1 MSKISKI
8 VQKKFSNV
16 FIAVIAEKNE
26 YVLRYIIVKNGKII
40 TNEDKRFPMDE
51 DKKLSSDIK
60 EFLTSLQNNY
70 KFVYISYLLDSI
82 GQNCIPTCNEKE
94 FLKYN
99 INKEKIVQVCVENR
113 WAAYSLKSD
122 IEWIKALFEE
132 SGIDFI
138 FSPFVI
144 LNDFIKNKKQKTKS
158 NLFLLYT
165 ENFITLM
172 IFDKDDLVFSAFFKI
187 PYKEFDFSQ
196 DDEEPKP
203 EESESIVEGI
213 ELDNIE
219 SEDEEF
225 DGFVDITKLDDDT
238 GIEEEILE
246 SAKEDVATSTLDDL
260 ELYGREVVIFK
271 FISSAI
277 EEYYK
282 NDIYESEFLEEIII
296 YNDSNI
302 SNDIIT
308 MIENDLFLDVEIH
321 SIDIKEEMINMSI
334 KEANL

>member
-1 MSKISKI
+1 MNKISKI
-8 VQKKFSNV
+8 IQKKFSNV
-16 FIAVIAEKNE
+16 FVAILAEKNE
-26 YVLRYIIVKNGKII
+26 YILRYIVVKNGKII
-40 TNEDKRFPMDE
+40 TNEDIRFPMDE
-51 DKKLSSDIK
+51 DKKLSSDIR
-60 EFLTSLQNNY
+60 EFLASLQNNY
-70 KFVYISYLLDSI
+70 KFVYISYLLDSV
-82 GQNCIPTCNEKE
+82 GQNCVPTCNEKE
-94 FLKYN
+94 FSKYN
-99 INKEKIVQVCVENR
+99 LNKEKIVYICVKNK
-113 WAAYSLKSD
+113 WSAYSLKSD
-122 IEWIKALFEE
+122 IEWVKTLFEE

-138 FSPFVI
+138 YSPFII
-144 LNDFIKNKKQKTKS
+144 LNDFIHNKKQMVKN
-158 NLFLLYT
+158 NLFILYT

-172 IFDKDDLVFSAFFKI
+172 IFDHDKLIFSAFLKI
-187 PYKEFDFSQ
+187 PYKEFDFVE
-196 DDEEPKP
+196 DESEPKF
-203 EESESIVEGI
+203 EESESIVDGI

-225 DGFVDITKLDDDT
+225 DGFVDISKLDD
-238 GIEEEILE
+238 EEENEDDILE
-246 SAKEDVATSTLDDL
+246 SAKEDIATSNLDNL

-282 NDIYESEFLEEIII
+282 NDMYDSEFLEEIII

-308 MIENDLFLDVEIH
+308 MIEDDLFLDVEIH

>member
-16 FIAVIAEKNE
+16 FIAVLAEKNE
-26 YVLRYIIVKNGKII
+26 YILRYIVVKNGKII

-82 GQNCIPTCNEKE
+82 GQNCVPTCNEKE
-94 FLKYN
+94 FSKYN
-99 INKEKIVQVCVENR
+99 IDKEKIVQICVENR
-113 WAAYSLKSD
+113 WSAYSLKSD
-122 IEWIKALFEE
+122 IQWIKEVFEE

-187 PYKEFDFSQ
+187 PYKEFSFSE
-196 DDEEPKP
+196 DDDEPKP
-203 EESESIVEGI
+203 QECDSIIEGI

-282 NDIYESEFLEEIII
+282 NDMYESEFLEEIII

-308 MIENDLFLDVEIH
+308 MIENDLFLDVELH

>member
-1 MSKISKI
+1 LSKISKI

-16 FIAVIAEKNE
+16 FIAVLAEKNE
-26 YVLRYIIVKNGKII
+26 YILRYIVVKNGKII

-82 GQNCIPTCNEKE
+82 GQNCVPTCNEKE
-94 FLKYN
+94 FSKYN
-99 INKEKIVQVCVENR
+99 IDKEKIVQICVENR
-113 WAAYSLKSD
+113 WSAYSLKSD
-122 IEWIKALFEE
+122 IQWIKEVFEE

-187 PYKEFDFSQ
+187 PYKEFSFSE
-196 DDEEPKP
+196 DDDEPKP
-203 EESESIVEGI
+203 QECDSIIEGI

-282 NDIYESEFLEEIII
+282 NDMYESEFLEEIII

-308 MIENDLFLDVEIH
+308 MIENDLFLDVELH

>member
-8 VQKKFSNV
+8 IQKKFSNV
-16 FIAVIAEKNE
+16 FIAIVAEKNE
-26 YVLRYIIVKNGKII
+26 YVLRYIVVKNGKII
-40 TNEDKRFPMDE
+40 TNEDKRFSMDE
-51 DKKLSSDIK
+51 DKKLSSDMK
-60 EFLTSLQNNY
+60 KFLTSLHESY
-70 KFVYISYLLDSI
+70 KYVYISYLLDST
-82 GQNCIPTCNEKE
+82 GQNCVSTCDEKE
-94 FLKYN
+94 FIQHN
-99 INKEKIVQVCVENR
+99 IDKEKIIQVCVENR
-113 WAAYSLKSD
+113 WTAYSLKND
-122 IEWIKALFEE
+122 IEWIKSIFEI

-138 FSPFVI
+138 YSPFVI
-144 LNDFIKNKKQKTKS
+144 LNSLIKNKTQKIKS
-158 NLFLLYT
+158 SLFLLYS

-172 IFDKDDLVFSAFFKI
+172 IFDQDDLVFSTFFKI
-187 PYKEFDFSQ
+187 PHKEFDFSQ
-196 DDEEPKP
+196 DDDEPKP
-203 EESESIVEGI
+203 EESESIIEGI

-225 DGFVDITKLDDDT
+225 DSFVDIAKLDEEDT
-238 GIEEEILE
+238 EEEILE
-246 SAKEDVATSTLDDL
+246 SAKEDIATSSFNDL

-282 NDIYESEFLEEIII
+282 NDMYESEFLKEIII

>member
-8 VQKKFSNV
+8 IQKRFSNV
-16 FIAVIAEKNE
+16 FIAVLAEKNE
-26 YVLRYIIVKNGKII
+26 YILRYIVVKNEKII
-40 TNEDKRFPMDE
+40 INEDKRFPMDE
-51 DKKLSSDIK
+51 NKKLSSDIK
-60 EFLTSLQNNY
+60 EFLTSLENSY

-82 GQNCIPTCNEKE
+82 GQNCAPTCNDKE
-94 FLKYN
+94 LSKYHVD
-99 INKEKIVQVCVENR
+99 KDKIVKICIDKKFS
-113 WAAYSLKSD
+113 AYSLKSD
-122 IEWIKALFEE
+122 IEWVKEIFDDT
-132 SGIDFI
+132 GIDFI

-144 LNDFIKNKKQKTKS
+144 LHNFIHDKKQKTKS
-158 NLFLLYT
+158 TLFLLYA
-165 ENFITLM
+165 ENFITLL
-172 IFDKDDLVFSAFFKI
+172 IFDKDLLVFSAFFKI
-187 PYKEFDFSQ
+187 PFKEFNFSEG
-196 DDEEPKP
+196 DDELKP
-203 EESESIVEGI
+203 EEENIVDGI
-213 ELDNIE
+213 ELESIE

-225 DGFVDITKLDDDT
+225 EGFVDITKFDDDET
-238 GIEEEILE
+238 DMEEEILE
-246 SAKEDVATSTLDDL
+246 SAKEDVATSTLDEL

-282 NDIYESEFLEEIII
+282 NDMYDSEFLEEIII

-308 MIENDLFLDVEIH
+308 MIENDLFLDVELH